1 MSKLRIRIEP
11 TDPQD
16 SQAASLLREAALEAR
31 RLYRQFDVG
40 VPLRHFIDSNAPIP
54 TNAPLPPRGAYFIA
68 FLGNELV
75 GSGALRPLDETTVE
89 VRRMY
94 VIRSARRAGVGGA
107 LLAHLERTAAD
118 PGFRVCGLKLETA
131 NFGRWRCMNHT
142 VSFVFHRSTTM

>member
-11 TDPQD
+11 TDPQGL
-16 SQAASLLREAALEAR
+16 QAMSLLQEAALEAR
-31 RLYRQFDVG
+31 HLYRRIDVG
-40 VPLRHFIDSNAPIP
+40 IPLRQFIDSNAPIP

-94 VIRSARRAGVGGA
+94 VIRSARRAGVGRA
-107 LLAHLERTAAD
+107 LLAHLQRTAANLGQGNAARNWESPTSGD
-118 PGFRVCGLKLETA
+118 GV
-131 NFGRWRCMNHT
+131 
-142 VSFVFHRSTTM
+142 V